1 MAKVVVRA
9 ADNSDLS
16 ITKDT
21 ILGQFD
27 NLTED
32 QEFPTFNLIS
42 FNVVEE
48 TQDLLQNLRSLDCVS
63 SAIWDKEFTSH
74 PVDQGEL
81 LQVEHTGGEIG
92 LKEDLAPIISFDE
105 NGQEITT
112 QASKN
117 TRLISSIGATGTIY
131 VAVSSGVFVFSTSVP
146 TGPAS
151 FSAFSGLSGLVE
163 GATYTFNQSD
173 VSNTGFP
180 LRFSTTADGTFGG
193 GTAFNSGVSIT
204 GTPGTDGAVSITISS
219 STPSILYWFSPNLA
233 GMGRYQASP
242 NRYGRFIVHDYW
254 HLDRISKQN
263 RSYLNRTFNYTH
275 DGTGVD
281 LYVIDSGVRGAS
293 RPTGTNAALHPELF
307 DPDFSTNLNGTAEQQ
322 NYRVFTVTGYTSPY
336 GTNEDVDGH
345 GTWCAISAAGRTAGV
360 APKAKIYALRCFG
373 GGSATLTDIVAAY
386 QAVINHNNS
395 SHPNYKG
402 NTRPAII
409 NASFGPTVPSG
420 SFPYVQINESGTDPG
435 TEIELFDEIEKTV
448 VDNNIVLV
456 RSAGNGFLNASSAFA
471 GPLSGR
477 LVAGVRGAGYTDS
490 TAGSPTITVQ
500 STTDGEIVTVPTQP
514 TFVTNQVTI
523 SNVDVDVNSIAVG
536 ASQYNDSWADFSNYG
551 TGVTTVAPGADITI
565 PKYDWTTNTSYST
578 TGNYT
583 TISGTS
589 FSGPIYAGIMC
600 QWLQKNSYTNTT
612 SNLPGLAKT
621 FTRFAGATQLGYSAD
636 VYYDNSVGNIA
647 SSSSSAY
654 PANTFVEYRL
664 YGTPSYPTFSTT
676 AGSPNLKIR
685 ILAGAQQ
692 AKILGNVG
700 KKVQLR
706 INDASL
712 TVGGV
717 NLKSLSESQWFTI
730 ASQSTTVEGTYW
742 VSITVAL
749 PSNASSTA
757 TANASQAFVGI
768 IDGTH
773 ESTDGPLFSAIT
785 LYAETEAQETGH
797 TGTAIPNI
805 PVESGCDFFRQYLTD
820 NILYAGENKRTTVRG
835 AFTPFIDFNAT
846 WANPVGTV
854 GTFANG
860 SSQNINVGLT
870 SLATFANEPMTQ
882 RRYTFTGT
890 SNTTLNGSIITKNGV
905 DSGLTFNASTGYI
918 SGTVT
923 SSYQDTLYTFSITEN
938 TSGVSRSFTFTTT
951 GTGVSVTITQNPSNQ
966 SVEAGGGSSAVFGPV
981 AGTVPDGSTIQYEWQ
996 VSTDG
1001 GTNWSNVSGGTS
1013 ASLSVS
1019 PLYTNNGNRY
1029 RCGLYTSTT
1038 GGIRTYTTSA
1048 LLTVF
1053 RNITVNT
1060 QPQNTTVIAPASAT
1074 FTVVGS
1080 TLDSAT
1086 ISYQWQKSED
1096 GITYSNIGGATS
1108 ASYTTAATTR
1118 FADNGDRYR
1127 CVLSATGASP
1137 VNSNAAQLTV
1147 NRNIV
1152 ITTQPQN
1159 ATEPIGQVVTF
1170 TVVANTS
1177 DNDAASITYQWQ
1189 QSIDGGN
1196 TWSDV
1201 IDGSGGTTAT
1211 YSITATAGLDESRFR
1226 CKLNCVGSSGE
1237 VISSSATLQV
1247 QTPTISIT
1255 SQPQNITV
1263 NEGQTAT
1270 FTVAGTVSVQ
1280 QIGANIAS
1288 SWDVDQW
1295 TTPGAGGNA
1304 TEDEIRQLEEYFQL
1318 MGIPSITYQWQR
1330 SDDSGSNWFN
1340 IVGATSA
1347 SYTTPNT
1354 TFGLDNNDL
1363 YRCVLSATGA
1373 SSVNSNSA
1381 LLTVTTTLAI
1391 TGQPS
1396 NQTVNEGTQA
1406 TYNVVAVSSSGTP
1419 TYQWQRSDD
1428 GGANFS
1434 NINGAT
1440 NASYTTPSTS
1450 FSADNGDRYRCV
1462 VSLVGSTGSITSSDA
1477 LLTVVRVITILSQ
1490 PQSTSVVEGNT
1501 ATLSISATITSG
1513 TLQYQWQISTDAGVN
1528 FSDIN
1533 GATSNTYTTPIAV
1546 FPSVPSR
1553 RYRVVLSA
1561 NNATTITSNAAIVTV
1576 NESEFVSP
1584 PASVTVTIDPDTLK
1598 TYTRRPVVTTAAF
1611 VSEYTGSTHFSSYWR
1626 IVKTSNNQVVFDTTQ
1641 LFIDGD
1647 TANKTTFTPP
1657 EGVLDFDT
1665 DYAINVKF
1673 RDNNGLMSS
1682 YTTPVNFRTPVVDQP
1697 EIQTIVPSFNPNVT
1711 VLTAQVKPGYAH
1723 ASSDWQF
1730 SRFSNFSTL
1739 VHQSLGNTVNKTS
1752 YTLPGSVT
1760 LIPNT
1765 LYYVRIRF
1773 NVISL

>member
-32 QEFPTFNLIS
+32 QEFPTFNLVS
-42 FNVVEE
+42 FNVTEE
-48 TQDLLQNLRSLDCVS
+48 AENLLEQLRALDCVS
-63 SAIWDKEFTSH
+63 SAIWDKEFTTH
-74 PVDQGEL
+74 PVEQGEL
-81 LQVEHTGGEIG
+81 LHVEHSEGEIL
-92 LKEDLAPIISFDE
+92 LKEDLAPMVSFNE
-105 NGQEITT
+105 NGEEFTT

-117 TRLISSIGATGTIY
+117 TRLITSVGASGTIY
-131 VAVSSGVFVFSTSVP
+131 VAVSSGVFVFSTSSP
-146 TGPAS
+146 TGP

-163 GATYTFNQSD
+163 GATYTFNQTD
-173 VSNTGFP
+173 ASNTGYP
-180 LRFSTTADGTFGG
+180 LRLSTIPDGTFKG
-193 GTAFNSGVSIT
+193 GTSFTSGVSIT
-204 GTPGTDGAVSITISS
+204 GTPGIDGATSITITTN
-219 STPSILYWFSPNLA
+219 TPSILYWYSPNLA
-233 GMGRYQASP
+233 GMGRYQTSP
-242 NRYGRFIVHDYW
+242 NRYGRAIVHDYW

-307 DPDFSTNLNGTAEQQ
+307 DPDFATNLNGTAEQQ
-322 NYRVFTVTGYTSPY
+322 NYRVYTVAGYTPPY
-336 GTNEDVDGH
+336 GTNEDADGH

-360 APKAKIYALRCFG
+360 APKSRIYALRCFS

-420 SFPYVQINESGTDPG
+420 SSPYVQINEAGTDPG

-448 VDNNIVLV
+448 VDNNIILV
-456 RSAGNGFLNASSAFA
+456 RSAGNGFTNSSGNFA

-490 TAGSPTITVQ
+490 TSGFIT
-500 STTDGEIVTVPTQP
+500 EIVVQGEDDENIGMVETNP
-514 TFVTNQVTI
+514 TFQTNQVII
-523 SNVDVDVNSIAVG
+523 SDTDVNINSIAVG
-536 ASQYNDSWADFSNYG
+536 ASQYNDQWADFSNYG
-551 TGVTTVAPGADITI
+551 TGVTTVAPGADLTI
-565 PKYDWTTNTSYST
+565 PKYDWTTNTSYGT
-578 TGNYT
+578 TSNYN

-612 SNLPGLAKT
+612 SGLPGLAKN
-621 FTRFAGATQLGYSAD
+621 FTRFAGATEIGLSSNT
-636 VYYDNSVGNIA
+636 YYN
-647 SSSSSAY
+647 SSSNLAASASNLY
-654 PANTFVEYRL
+654 PNNSAIEYRL
-664 YGTPSYPTFSTT
+664 YGDNSYPTFTTTSGST
-676 AGSPNLKIR
+676 NLKIR
-685 ILAGAQQ
+685 VFATAQ
-692 AKILGNVG
+692 APIFLGNIG

-706 INDASL
+706 INSASL
-712 TVGGV
+712 TIGGV
-717 NLKSLSESQWFTI
+717 DLKSLSESNWFTI
-730 ASQSTTVEGTYW
+730 ASESNTIEGGSW
-742 VSITVAL
+742 KSITVTL
-749 PSNASSTA
+749 PSAATSTA
-757 TANASQAFVGI
+757 TANAESFLSLI
-768 IDGTH
+768 ENTH
-773 ESTDGPLFSAIT
+773 ESTDGPLFSNTT

-797 TGTAIPNI
+797 TGTVIPNI
-805 PVESGCDFFRQYLTD
+805 PVETGCDFYRRYSSV
-820 NILYAGENKRTTVRG
+820 IYYAGTNPRTFLRG
-835 AFTPFIDFNAT
+835 AFTPFIDSNAT
-846 WANPVGTV
+846 WANNAGTV

-860 SSQNINVGLT
+860 SFQNINVGLS
-870 SLATFANEPMTQ
+870 SLSTFANEPMTL
-882 RRYTFTGT
+882 RSYTFTGT
-890 SNTTLNGSIITKNGV
+890 SNTTLNGSTITKNGV
-905 DSGLTFNASTGYI
+905 ESGLTFNSSTGYI

-923 SSYQDTLYTFSITEN
+923 SSYQNTLYTFTITEN
-938 TSGVSRSFTFTTT
+938 TSGASRSFTFTTT
-951 GTGVSVTITQNPSNQ
+951 GTGVSVTITQNPTNQ

-1001 GTNWSNVSGGTS
+1001 GTNWTNVPGGTS

-1019 PLYTNNGNRY
+1019 PVYTNNGNRY

-1048 LLTVF
+1048 VLTVF
-1053 RNITVNT
+1053 RVVTVTT
-1060 QPQNTTVIAPASAT
+1060 QPQNTTVTAPATAT
-1074 FTVVGS
+1074 FSVVGS

-1096 GITYSNIGGATS
+1096 GITYANIGGATS

-1118 FADNGDRYR
+1118 FNDSGDRYR
-1127 CVLSATGASP
+1127 CTLSATGASP

-1147 NRNIV
+1147 NRNI
-1152 ITTQPQN
+1152 IISAQPQN

-1170 TVVANTS
+1170 SVTANTS
-1177 DNDAASITYQWQ
+1177 DNDAAAITYQWQ
-1189 QSIDGGN
+1189 QSINGGVS
-1196 TWSDV
+1196 WSNV
-1201 IDGSGGTTAT
+1201 IDGSGGTTTT
-1211 YSITATAGLDESRFR
+1211 YSITASAGLDESRFR
-1226 CKLNCVGSSGE
+1226 CKLNCIGSTGE
-1237 VISSSATLQV
+1237 VITSSATLQV

-1255 SQPQNITV
+1255 AQPQNATV

-1280 QIGANIAS
+1280 QIGANIVS
-1288 SWDVDQW
+1288 SWDTEQFQ
-1295 TTPGAGGNA
+1295 TPIVGGTA
-1304 TEDEIRQLEEYFQL
+1304 TEEEIKQLEEYFAL

-1330 SDDSGSNWFN
+1330 SDDSGANWFN
-1340 IVGATSA
+1340 ISNATSA
-1347 SYTTPNT
+1347 SYTTPSA
-1354 TFGLDNNDL
+1354 TFALDNNDL

-1373 SSVNSNSA
+1373 PSVNSNSA
-1381 LLTVTTTLAI
+1381 LLTVRTTLSI

-1406 TYNVVAVSSSGTP
+1406 TYSVVATSSSGTP

-1428 GGANFS
+1428 GGANFTS
-1434 NINGAT
+1434 INGAT
-1440 NASYTTPSTS
+1440 NASYTTPTTS

-1462 VSLVGSTGSITSSDA
+1462 VSLVGASGSITSSDA
-1477 LLTVVRVITILSQ
+1477 LLTVVRVITILNQ

-1501 ATLSISATITSG
+1501 VTLSVGATITSG
-1513 TLQYQWQISTDAGVN
+1513 VLQYQWQISTDAGVN
-1528 FSDIN
+1528 FSDVN
-1533 GATSNTYTTPIAV
+1533 GATSNTYTIPPAI
-1546 FPSVPSR
+1546 FPSVPAR

-1561 NNATTITSNAAIVTV
+1561 NNATTVTSNVAIITV

-1584 PASVTVTIDPDTLK
+1584 PTSVTVTIDPDTLK
-1598 TYTRRPVVTTAAF
+1598 TYSRRPLVTTAAF

-1647 TANKTTFTPP
+1647 IANKTTFTSP
-1657 EGVLDFDT
+1657 EGVLEFDT

-1697 EIQTIVPSFNPNVT
+1697 EIQTIVPSFNPTVT
-1711 VLTAQVKPGYAH
+1711 VLAAQVKAGYAH
-1723 ASSDWQF
+1723 SSSDWQF